1 MATLL
6 SAIETQVRRELLEP
20 ADLST
25 PAAPTVTPQ
34 GTAQAKTISYKIV
47 AINASGTTDASAA
60 GTSTTSHTTLDGT
73 NYNRITWTAV
83 PGAIGYWV
91 YRTATN
97 GTTPTT
103 LGRIAVLG
111 AVTTYD
117 DQGAA
122 GDSATAP
129 ITNTTGLTSP
139 FWSSAEL
146 MDLMNLGIKDLWGAL
161 IDLHQEHFITDDITN
176 VSVAASTQAL
186 ANVPTDVFRVLMI
199 EPAITSSLGGYRN
212 LIFVP
217 RDWNSP
223 DAIYARQLGDVDPTQ
238 DQVVCYAVTNAG
250 APVGAPTIKLA
261 PSFSA
266 AIAAGNIRF
275 TYIPVLTAKVSSDTN
290 PIPGESDAA
299 LKAWTVAFALAKNR
313 EDNSPDPN
321 WIAVYGT
328 EKQNILTRSTPRQE
342 QEPDVVEPMFGG
354 LW

>member
-6 SAIETQVRRELLEP
+6 SAIETQVRRELMEP

-25 PAAPTVTPQ
+25 PSAPTVTPQ
-34 GTAQAKTISYKIV
+34 GTVGTKTISYKIV
-47 AINASGTTDASAA
+47 AINATGTTNASAA
-60 GTSTTSHTTLDGT
+60 GTSTTSHATLDGT

-83 PGAIGYWV
+83 TGALGYWV
-91 YRTATN
+91 YRTATD
-97 GTTPTT
+97 GSSPTT

-111 AVTTYD
+111 AVTTFD

-129 ITNTTGLTSP
+129 TTNTTGLTQP

-146 MDLMNLGIKDLWGAL
+146 IDLMNLGIKDLWGAL

-176 VSVAASTQAL
+176 VTAAASTQAL
-186 ANVPTDVFRVLMI
+186 ANVPTDVFRVLLI
-199 EPAITSSLGGYRN
+199 EPVNTSSTGAYKG

-223 DAIYARQLGDVDPTQ
+223 DMIYGRQLGDVDPSQ
-238 DQVVCYAVTNAG
+238 DQVIYYCVTNAG
-250 APVGAPTIKLA
+250 APVGAPTIKMA

-266 AIAAGNIRF
+266 AVAAGNIRF
-275 TYIPVLTAKVSSDTN
+275 TYIPVLAAKTSSDSN

-299 LKAWTVAFALAKNR
+299 LKAWTVAFALAKQR

-328 EKQNILTRSTPRQE
+328 EKQNILTRSTPRQT
-342 QEPDVVEPMFGG
+342 QEPDYAEALFSS